1 MTLTPIQL
9 ETLLGLY
16 PAVAQLPPALREAVL
31 SEQAGWMAAPQGM
44 TMFDEGQACQG
55 FPMLLTG
62 EIRVARGAA
71 NGRSLE
77 LYRVQPGHLC
87 VASTASLFGQQ
98 RLAAQGVCVQ
108 ACELVLLSPA
118 GFAAWTADAGFRA
131 YVFGIFSDR
140 LIDLMALTEAV
151 AFQRLDQRLAAA
163 LLSRGP
169 VLLAT
174 HQALADEL
182 GTVREIVTRLLKR
195 FEREGLL
202 SLGRE
207 RIEVL
212 KAPALRQL
220 ADRGPL

>member
-1 MTLTPIQL
+1 MTLTPIQEAALL
-9 ETLLGLY
+9 ELY
-16 PAVAQLPPALREAVL
+16 PAVAQLPQTLRAAVL
-31 SEQAGWMAAPQGM
+31 AEQAGWMRAPQGL
-44 TMFDEGQACQG
+44 TMFDEGQSCQG
-55 FPMLLTG
+55 FPMLLNG

-77 LYRVQPGHLC
+77 LYRVQPGNLC

-98 RLAAQGVCVQ
+98 QLAAQGVCVQ
-108 ACELVLLSPA
+108 DCEFVLLSPA

-131 YVFGIFSDR
+131 YVFGVFSDR
-140 LIDLMALTEAV
+140 LIDLMTLTEAV

-163 LLSRGP
+163 LLGHGQ
-169 VLLAT
+169 VLHIT

-195 FEREGLL
+195 FEREGWL

-212 KAPALRQL
+212 KPQALRQV
-220 ADRGPL
+220 ASP